1 MFLKFFFIFGG
12 SGRYQGQS
20 VGRLSC
26 FSLRPINRLSHLSG
40 RPFFRPQLVMAA
52 IFLMLSLTLA
62 GSLLAAQDEAKTL
75 RERAT
80 AFWEARVK
88 GDWSTVY
95 DYLSETE
102 RKGGTKDQYV
112 EFTKEQGPFR
122 YLSYKLGEVDVEG
135 DSGWVKT
142 AFSVTPMRFP
152 GARPDQVDR
161 WMVWEKR
168 DGQWYPLTSKEEE
181 SVPKLPPRLRPV
193 KEEKLVTARAN
204 EFWQAREK
212 GDYPRIYQLCAPAF
226 REKTSETTF
235 LGKKA
240 QNVYV
245 GHRIEW
251 AEVVG
256 DHARVKVEVS
266 FRPDDP
272 HLTKIEPSKQTIF
285 QQWVKVNDQWY
296 LDIKGQD

>member
-1 MFLKFFFIFGG
+1 MFLKSISVLNGN
-12 SGRYQGQS
+12 GRDQRTDQ
-20 VGRLSC
+20 VLS
-26 FSLRPINRLSHLSG
+26 FPISQNALLSHPSG
-40 RPFFRPQLVMAA
+40 RPYFGRRLVMTAM
-52 IFLMLSLTLA
+52 FLMVSLTLA
-62 GSLLAAQDEAKTL
+62 GSLFAAQDEAKAL

-88 GDWSTVY
+88 GDWATVF
-95 DYLSETE
+95 DYLSEAE

-112 EFTKEQGPFR
+112 EFTKEKGPFR
-122 YLSYKLGEVDVEG
+122 YLSYKLGDVDVEG
-135 DSGWVKT
+135 DLGWVKT

-193 KEEKLVTARAN
+193 NEEKLVSARTN
-204 EFWQAREK
+204 DFWQAREK
-212 GDYPRIYQLCAPAF
+212 GDYARIYQLCAPAF
-226 REKTSETTF
+226 RQKVSETSF
-235 LGKKA
+235 LSKKA
-240 QNVYV
+240 RNIYV

-251 AEVVG
+251 AEVAG

-272 HLTKIEPSKQTIF
+272 QLTKMEPSQQTIF
-285 QQWVKVNDQWY
+285 QQWIKVDKQWY
-296 LDIKGQD
+296 LDIKGEE